1 MFFRNPIYHPAH
13 SGGANNVVGGSAHLP
28 PTMSPVQGSINFVME
43 RNLSVL
49 RSPSSTPEM
58 ARSTTTLSQQQYAYQ
73 IVSPPISGAS
83 HMANPPHPMAPSFS
97 SAAMGNQQA
106 LNARRDLADL
116 SRHSRPSPI
125 ERR

>member
-1 MFFRNPIYHPAH
+1 MFIRNPIYHPAH
-13 SGGANNVVGGSAHLP
+13 SGGANNAVGGSAHLP
-28 PTMSPVQGSINFVME
+28 PTMSPVQGSTTYMME

-73 IVSPPISGAS
+73 IGSPTISGAS
-83 HMANPPHPMAPSFS
+83 HMVNPPHPMAPSFS
-97 SAAMGNQQA
+97 SAAMANQHA

-116 SRHSRPSPI
+116 SRHSRPI